1 MPLAFELD
9 DQEYTVRNHHDQMYQ
24 VYWRSGDREKLLG
37 GFITEST
44 NEETLREQ
52 AEIVIEENR

>member
-9 DQEYTVRNHHDQMYQ
+9 DQEYTVRNQNDQMYQ